1 METSLYNQQA
11 EKIGTVQLPDSV
23 FNVPMNADL
32 LYQAV
37 TSQEANRRQLL
48 AHAKGRGEVRGGGKK
63 PWQQKGTGRARHGS
77 IRSPIW
83 KGGGVTHGPT
93 KDKVF
98 KKKLNKKVARAALG
112 VALSAKLRDGQ
123 VAVLDEIKLEQPK
136 TKLMAKTLGAITPI
150 FSDAGSAK
158 SRPSML
164 VVVPSG
170 FDPGLSRSVRN
181 LPRIDMI
188 EARNLNASMT
198 LSHRLIV
205 FLKDAVGGLVRAHS

>member
-136 TKLMAKTLGAITPI
+136 TKLMAKTLGAITSI